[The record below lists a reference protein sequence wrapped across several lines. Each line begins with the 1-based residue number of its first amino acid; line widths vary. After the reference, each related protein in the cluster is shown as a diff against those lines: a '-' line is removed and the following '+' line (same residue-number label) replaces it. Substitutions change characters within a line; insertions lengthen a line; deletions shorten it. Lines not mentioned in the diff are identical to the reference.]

1 MPGKQKSV
9 VSMRLSDGTIID
21 SWTRLSLRDTFT
33 DPLGSYEFELRPGR
47 DKIREYSDKIRKGD
61 LIGVKVDEVTQGSYL
76 IQSVNRRMD
85 RDGVSFQVECQSVL
99 ATTYEANVDP
109 DISKAYKSD
118 TPVSTVIL
126 EAMSPYGFSVLVGN
140 SSAWREAKLGKK
152 ISKAKSALQVD
163 AIKHK
168 DCQAQEG
175 ESVYA
180 FCSRIFNR
188 LGCALHVN
196 HKGELMLTAPDYEQQ
211 PSYTLVQ
218 DFDGSNPGDRML
230 DGFSI
235 DDSNEGQFSEC
246 VVRGV
251 AGDSGGQTRST
262 QPIGRVV
269 TADPVVSLG
278 SEAFAAVP
286 RHLEDFGG
294 HTYRSV
300 ASVAPYKPRFIR
312 DKNARDKDRC
322 INVAKLVLGMAASK
336 AYVLT
341 CEVDGMRSKDGKV
354 WTVDTIA
361 TVVIEA
367 FAINEPMWI
376 LERTLVI
383 DRNGGQKTRLKLIP
397 VGSLVLGDLPS

>member
-1 MPGKQKSV
+1 
-9 VSMRLSDGTIID
+9 MRLSDGTIID

-33 DPLGSYEFELRPGR
+33 DPLGAYEFELRPQR
-47 DKIREYSDKIRKGD
+47 AKIQEYSDKIRKGD
-61 LIGVKVDEVTQGSYL
+61 LVGVRVDEIPQGSYL
-76 IQSVNRRMD
+76 IQGVTRRVD
-85 RDGVSFQVECQSVL
+85 REGVTFQIECQSRL

-118 TPVSTVIL
+118 TPVTSVIL
-126 EAMSPYGFSVLVGN
+126 EAMSPYGFDTIIGDTAASRN
-140 SSAWREAKLGKK
+140 AKIGKK
-152 ISKAKSALQVD
+152 ISGAKQALQVD

-196 HKGELMLTAPDYEQQ
+196 HEGVLLLSAPDYEQQ

-235 DDSNEGQFSEC
+235 EDTNEGQFSEC

-251 AGDSGGQTRST
+251 AGDSGRQTRST

-269 TADPVVSLG
+269 TADPVISLG
-278 SEAFAAVP
+278 TEAFPTVP
-286 RHLEDFGG
+286 RDLEDFGG

-312 DKNARDKDRC
+312 DKNARDKARC
-322 INVAKLVLGMAASK
+322 VNVAKLVLGMAAAK

-341 CEVDGMRSKDGKV
+341 CEVDGMRSKEGKV

-367 FAINEPMWI
+367 FAISEPMWV
-376 LERTLVI
+376 LERVLVI